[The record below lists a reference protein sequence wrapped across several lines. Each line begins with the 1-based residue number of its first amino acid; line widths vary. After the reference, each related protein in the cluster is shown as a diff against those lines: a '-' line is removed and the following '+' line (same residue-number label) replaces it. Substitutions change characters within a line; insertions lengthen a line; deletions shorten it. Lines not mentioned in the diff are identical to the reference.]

1 MYLLETER
9 LVLRAPR
16 LNDAQPIFERYAS
29 DPEVTRYLG
38 WPRHT
43 SLADTR
49 AFVKFSTTVW
59 STWNAGPML
68 AISREDGTLLG
79 STGLSFEA
87 PDVAQTGYVF
97 AKDAWG
103 RGYATEVLRA
113 MTELATQRGVKRLYA
128 LCHPE
133 HRASWHVLEKCGFAR
148 EAVLPRHSVFPNLSP
163 DPADVV
169 SYARTV

>member
-1 MYLLETER
+1 
-9 LVLRAPR
+9 
-16 LNDAQPIFERYAS
+16 
-29 DPEVTRYLG
+29 
-38 WPRHT
+38 
-43 SLADTR
+43 
-49 AFVKFSTTVW
+49 
-59 STWNAGPML
+59 ML

-87 PDVAQTGYVF
+87 SDVAQTGYVF

-169 SYARTV
+169 SYARTL